1 MTRKNFNKF
10 ADLIALMYFME
21 GQKKEFT
28 ILDIENHIKAIFQAD
43 NENFDNEKWDKYVN
57 KQIEELKE
65 RQEDRNDRIKIYQDE
80 RQRERERQERL
91 NKCNREEERLLN
103 ESDKSEEE

>member
-1 MTRKNFNKF
+1 MTKKDYEQLAN
-10 ADLIALMYFME
+10 LISLMYFME

-65 RQEDRNDRIKIYQDE
+65 RQEDRNDRIKIYQ
-80 RQRERERQERL
+80 REQQKEYDNL
-91 NKCNREEERLLN
+91 TG
-103 ESDKSEEE
+103 

>member
-1 MTRKNFNKF
+1 MTKKDYEQLAN
-10 ADLIALMYFME
+10 LISLMYFME

-65 RQEDRNDRIKIYQDE
+65 RQEDRNDRIKIYQRGQQKEYDN
-80 RQRERERQERL
+80 L
-91 NKCNREEERLLN
+91 TG
-103 ESDKSEEE
+103 